1 MANDL
6 GHKGEAIAA
15 EYYRQKGYLLL
26 GHNYRTRM
34 GEIDLILYKDGTI
47 VFAEVKT
54 RAGRMISQPAS
65 AVDYHNGC

>member
-26 GHNYRTRM
+26 GHNYRTDR
-34 GEIDLILYKDGTI
+34 KS
-47 VFAEVKT
+47 VV
-54 RAGRMISQPAS
+54 
-65 AVDYHNGC
+65 